1 MEGER
6 WAVSEAWI
14 PRQTLFRAQLP
25 ILTPPTH
32 LSTAS
37 QGPSLSLS
45 LFLGSQREEGTADA
59 SLVGLGILGGNWPTV
74 MPGKLC
80 TQNLTPLPFQRP
92 RCPENPDN

>member
-6 WAVSEAWI
+6 WALSEAWI
-14 PRQTLFRAQLP
+14 PRQTLFWAQLP
-25 ILTPPTH
+25 IPTPPTR

-59 SLVGLGILGGNWPTV
+59 SPVGLGVLGGNWPTV
-74 MPGKLC
+74 MPGKLF